1 MTAENNVMKKLSGK
15 LRVLKASGFFDR
27 NNIKELN
34 RRSSKSGYGYSNQGQ
49 RSAVK
54 DDYILILN
62 TSNNENIGITINYQ
76 DRYEHEVVI
85 LASKAD
91 TKRDYGNRIVS
102 EHVYYSAPMSFEV
115 FSGKLRE
122 FNRSLR
128 LMSKHNVVEAFC
140 KKMGVV
146 DVSRLSDEEKEAR
159 KAEIVARL
167 KPLKEKEE
175 KLRKDAKALSAKTL
189 NARKAAQKE
198 ICELPE
204 SIEMAQLQKRMEE
217 LRKAIAVKEQAILQP
232 YNDIEKER
240 SDVSSALYKLD
251 KEIEQEESLLKKGL
265 NSEDFYALLN
275 EIYSS

>member
-1 MTAENNVMKKLSGK
+1 MTAQNNVMKKLSGK
-15 LRVLKASGFFDR
+15 LRVLKASGLFER
-27 NNIKELN
+27 NHIKELN
-34 RRSSKSGYGYSNQGQ
+34 RRASRSGYGYGNQGQ
-49 RSAVK
+49 RSAIK

-62 TSNNENIGITINYQ
+62 TGNDENIGITINYQ

-115 FSGKLRE
+115 FSEKLRE

-128 LMSKHNVVEAFC
+128 TMSKHNVVESFC
-140 KKMGVV
+140 KKMGVI

-159 KAEIVARL
+159 KAEIIARL

-175 KLRKDAKALSAKTL
+175 KLRKNAKVLSTKTL
-189 NARKAAQKE
+189 NAREAAQKE
-198 ICELPE
+198 ISELPE
-204 SIEMAQLQKRMEE
+204 SIELAQLQKRMAE
-217 LRKAIAVKEQAILQP
+217 LRKAIAVKEKTIIQP
-232 YNDIEKER
+232 YHNAEEER
-240 SDVSSALYKLD
+240 NEVSSALYKIG

-265 NSEDFYALLN
+265 NSEDFYDLLN

>member
-1 MTAENNVMKKLSGK
+1 MTAQNNVMKKLSGK
-15 LRVLKASGFFDR
+15 LRVLKASGLFDR
-27 NNIKELN
+27 NHIKELN
-34 RRSSKSGYGYSNQGQ
+34 RRASKSGYGYGNQGQ
-49 RSAVK
+49 RSAIK

-62 TSNNENIGITINYQ
+62 TGNDENIGITINYQ

-115 FSGKLRE
+115 FSEKLRE
-122 FNRSLR
+122 FNRSLK

-140 KKMGVV
+140 KKMGIV

-167 KPLKEKEE
+167 KPLKKKEE
-175 KLRKDAKALSAKTL
+175 RLNKDAKLLSAKTL
-189 NARKAAQKE
+189 KAREAAQQAVS
-198 ICELPE
+198 ELPE
-204 SIEMAQLQKRMEE
+204 SIELAQLQKRMAE
-217 LRKAIAVKEQAILQP
+217 LRKAIAVEEKTIFQP
-232 YNDIEKER
+232 YHDAEKER
-240 SDVSSALYKLD
+240 NVVSSELYKLG

-265 NSEDFYALLN
+265 DSEDFYNLLH
-275 EIYSS
+275 EVYSS